1 MPTETQK
8 DQKKLFYRTT
18 KSVFK
23 TVKEK
28 KDQLGEVYEDH
39 NEGVGPNTKKQSSS
53 KIGSKIYQANK
64 ECAKRLKTTSGF
76 SNDEAQKLAVVNGF
90 QKPRHSPFG
99 VVGKGI
105 LDLIGEYYDAF
116 IYRGTSLKILNIEL
130 R

>member
-1 MPTETQK
+1 
-8 DQKKLFYRTT
+8 L
-18 KSVFK
+18 VFK
-23 TVKEK
+23 TAKEK
-28 KDQLGEVYEDH
+28 KDQQEEVYEDH
-39 NEGVGPNTKKQSSS
+39 NEGVGPNTKKQS
-53 KIGSKIYQANK
+53 GSKIYQANK
-64 ECAKRLKTTSGF
+64 ECAKRLKTTCGF

-116 IYRGTSLKILNIEL
+116 IYRGTSMKILNIEL